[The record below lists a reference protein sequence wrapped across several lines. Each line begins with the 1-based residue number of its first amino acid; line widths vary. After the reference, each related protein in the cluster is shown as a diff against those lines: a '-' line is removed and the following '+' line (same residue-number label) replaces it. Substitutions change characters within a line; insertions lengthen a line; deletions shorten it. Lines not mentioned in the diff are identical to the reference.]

1 MQAALIPPKGLEAT
15 ALHSKFHLVL
25 PLSVLLRNT
34 AYMNTYKRAAGAGDF
49 IVLDNGEAEG
59 CPATGE
65 ELLHAARTFK
75 ANEIV
80 LPDVLRDQAATVSRT
95 QKFLSEYGSRLE
107 GYQLMGVAQGI
118 SLNNFKWC
126 INRFSEMSLVTTIGL
141 PRLMLKT
148 LRSASTRVDLAN
160 WVANKYP
167 GRFQIHALGA
177 DADQRKEISWLAK
190 YSDSVRSVDTSMPYN
205 YAISRAD
212 LAASVSHIHR
222 PDLYFTASWAGK
234 VNQKQLNSNIETYM
248 RWVQHGGSEASTG
261 EVRGVSAT
269 GNGEV
274 RTLAAPFNA

>member
-25 PLSVLLRNT
+25 PLTDLMRSV

-59 CPATGE
+59 CPVTGE

-80 LPDVLRDQAATVSRT
+80 LPDVLRDQTGTVSRT
-95 QKFLSEYGSRLE
+95 QVFLEQYGSQLE

-118 SLNNFKWC
+118 NMGNFKWC
-126 INRFSEMSLVTTIGL
+126 VNRFAEMPQVTTIGM
-141 PRLMLKT
+141 PRLMLQT
-148 LRSASTRVDLAN
+148 VRSASARIDLAN
-160 WVANKYP
+160 WITKKFP
-167 GRFQIHALGA
+167 GRFQLHALGA
-177 DADQRKEISWLAK
+177 DGKHRKEIQWLSK
-190 YSDSVRSVDTSMPYN
+190 YAANVRSIDTSMPYN
-205 YAISRAD
+205 YAIARAD
-212 LAASVSHIHR
+212 LAGSVNHINR
-222 PDLYFTASWAGK
+222 PEMYFTASWSGK
-234 VNQKQLNSNIETYM
+234 VNQKQLNSNIETYL
-248 RWVQHGGSEASTG
+248 RWVQHGGAEASAS

-269 GNGEV
+269 GDRAV